1 MTPTDVKLHRASGIL
16 ELVYQDETSFE
27 LSAEYLRVY
36 SPSAEVQGHSP
47 DQAVLQHGKKDIKI
61 TDLLPQG
68 HYAIKLVFSD
78 GHDSGIFTWEY
89 LFELG
94 RDYKHK
100 WADYLVRLE
109 AAGKKRESQFIAVS
123 R

>member
-1 MTPTDVKLHRASGIL
+1 MVPSDVKLHRASAIL
-16 ELVYQDETSFE
+16 ELRYEDGRGHE

-47 DQAVLQHGKKDIKI
+47 DQAVLQHGKRDVKI
-61 TDLLPQG
+61 TDVIPQG

-78 GHDSGIFTWEY
+78 GHDSGIFSWDY
-89 LFELG
+89 LFDLG
-94 RDYKHK
+94 NNFEHH
-100 WADYLVRLE
+100 WADYLQRLE
-109 AAGKKRESQFIAVS
+109 QAGKKRESQFIAIS